1 VPGRFPFRS
10 IALSSV
16 ASGILPGRSRMD
28 DVEYYRQRAADEW
41 ERSKASDNP
50 KAAEIHENLAKSYEE
65 LIELLANDSNTG

>member
-1 VPGRFPFRS
+1 
-10 IALSSV
+10 
-16 ASGILPGRSRMD
+16 MD